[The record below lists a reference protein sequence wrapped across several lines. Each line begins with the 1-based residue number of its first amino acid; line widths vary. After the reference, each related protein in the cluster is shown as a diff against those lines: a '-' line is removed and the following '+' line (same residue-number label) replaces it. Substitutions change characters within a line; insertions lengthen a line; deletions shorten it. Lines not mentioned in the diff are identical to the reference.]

1 MIWRQKILNS
11 LQTVL
16 PASPRSWITLCHD
29 LGMAGLSFL
38 IALWLRVG
46 PIYDHADID
55 TLITATL
62 LSILIG
68 GGCFFLMRLYRG
80 LWRYASIRD
89 MMAILRAVTIMI
101 PVLTFVLFIA
111 VRLDGVP
118 RSTMIIQWFVL
129 VAGLGGPRFIY
140 RALRDRGVFHSGIQ
154 ADILP
159 RIPVLLIGVGNRA
172 EAFIRETQRD
182 PQSEYQVMALIAESK
197 SEVGRHIHG
206 VSVIGVQENL
216 AILLDHRL
224 QSDHP
229 PRRLVVTN
237 EKISPEDMRDIVKI
251 ADRYNIPVSRL
262 PRSIELQQEKGAQ
275 LATKLRPI
283 AIEDLL
289 GRPQT
294 QLDLEGMLKL
304 IQGRRILVTGAG
316 GSIGS
321 ELVRR
326 IAERQ
331 PAELALIDHSEFS
344 LYRIETEMQE
354 NFQHI
359 PYHAY
364 LGDVRDKQKMT
375 HLFSAVQPELVF
387 HAAAYKHVPIV
398 EANPAEGV
406 ATNVIGTQNISDLC
420 RDFKVSTM
428 VLISTD
434 KAINPTNVMGATK
447 RIAEMYCQAQDVC
460 AATEDSTRFVTVRFG
475 NVLGSTGSVVPLFQ
489 RQLEQGGPLTVTHP
503 DITRY
508 FMTIREAVE
517 LVLQAAT
524 LGSRTVQGEDA
535 RHLRQDLRGKIMVL
549 DMGKPVKIV
558 DLAEQMIRLAGLEPG
573 NDVSIKFTGLR
584 PGEKL
589 YEELFHD
596 QEELHPSP
604 VVGIFIGQPRLT
616 DLSDLQLVLKQMK
629 LDIQAVQTAELMT
642 QIQKLVPEFQSQ
654 QMAPK

>member
-1 MIWRQKILNS
+1 MIWQQKLLNYS
-11 LQTVL
+11 RTVL
-16 PASPRSWITLCHD
+16 PASPRAWITLCHD

-46 PIYDHADID
+46 PIYEHIDINR
-55 TLITATL
+55 LITATF

-111 VRLDGVP
+111 VRLEDVP

-129 VAGLGGPRFIY
+129 VAALGGPRFIY
-140 RALRDRGVFHSGIQ
+140 RALRDRGLFHSELQ
-154 ADILP
+154 TDSP
-159 RIPVLLIGVGNRA
+159 DRIPVILIGVGNRS
-172 EAFIRETQRD
+172 EAFIREMQRD
-182 PQSEYQVMALIAESK
+182 PQSEYRVIGLLAEQK

-206 VSVIGVQENL
+206 VSVLGSLNNL
-216 AILLDHRL
+216 SSMLDHRL

-229 PRRLVVTN
+229 PRRLVVSS
-237 EKISPEDMRDIVKI
+237 EKISPEDMRDIVKV
-251 ADRYNIPVSRL
+251 ADQYNIPVSRL
-262 PRSIELQQEKGAQ
+262 PRSIELQQEKGAP
-275 LATKLRPI
+275 TKLRPI

-294 QLDLEGMLKL
+294 HLDLAGMLKL

-331 PAELALIDHSEFS
+331 PAELALVDHSEFS

-364 LGDVRDKQKMT
+364 LGDVRDKQKMA
-375 HLFSAVQPELVF
+375 HLFSTTQPELVF

-420 RDFKVSTM
+420 REFKVSTM

-460 AATEDSTRFVTVRFG
+460 AAAEDSTRFVTVRFG

-535 RHLRQDLRGKIMVL
+535 RHLREDLRGKIMVL

-573 NDVSIKFTGLR
+573 NDISIKFTGLR

-604 VVGIFIGQPRLT
+604 VTGIFIGQPRLT
-616 DLSDLQLVLKQMK
+616 DLSDLQLILKQMK
-629 LDIQAVQTAELMT
+629 SDIQVMQTTALLT